1 MDCKKLDIK
10 NLASIELYCV
20 IAKKKEK
27 LLLFYSDVYGVASLA
42 HTRNHGTNIWQSST

>member
-20 IAKKKEK
+20 IAKKKINQTPNT
-27 LLLFYSDVYGVASLA
+27 SPGRGICQTAGVLGSIFL
-42 HTRNHGTNIWQSST
+42 